1 MKAPSAEEVLALVN
15 AATGPD
21 GTLDPTMEH
30 LLMQMQEQHALN
42 QAQLR
47 AQEQTQRPPSELKS
61 NVSELPKT
69 IKSDNSHGTASTV
82 MDLMPLS
89 AAAVAIGSP
98 TNSALERA
106 TSAVEVASGPAPATP
121 GPPSATSTVPATL
134 TSKAMTR
141 KSIPLSMKKE
151 AIQWIMGP
159 GKGIPSRAEKHFG
172 ALNWD
177 VSASSFR
184 KWWKNRD
191 KILGD
196 SGGKKRISGG
206 GRKPY
211 LEDSEE
217 KLLVV
222 VIQERAKKD
231 RVTRK
236 WIAKT
241 AQHMFQRSDSTF
253 KASENWVTKF
263 IRRNGLTLKRSY
275 VTYEPQQTK
284 LEPQHQT
291 STSGATT
298 TTGTNIVV

>member
-1 MKAPSAEEVLALVN
+1 MKVPTPEEVLALVT
-15 AATGPD
+15 AATAPD
-21 GTLDPTMEH
+21 GTMEPAMQQ
-30 LLMQMQEQHALN
+30 LLMQVQEQQARVQAL
-42 QAQLR
+42 A
-47 AQEQTQRPPSELKS
+47 AAPSEESSSALIAAPS
-61 NVSELPKT
+61 TVEDAAAAPPKAA
-69 IKSDNSHGTASTV
+69 KSDGATP

-89 AAAVAIGSP
+89 AAAVVIGSP
-98 TNSALERA
+98 ISG
-106 TSAVEVASGPAPATP
+106 AVGAVGAVAPAPTP
-121 GPPSATSTVPATL
+121 STAV
-134 TSKAMTR
+134 KR

-151 AIQWIMGP
+151 AIEWIMGP

-184 KWWKNRD
+184 KWWKNRE

-196 SGGKKRISGG
+196 SGSKKRITGG

-241 AQHMFQRSDSTF
+241 AQHMFQRSNASF

-275 VTYEPQQTK
+275 VTYEPQPPVDHHQAAASAAAAQSAAATATK
-284 LEPQHQT
+284 
-291 STSGATT
+291 
-298 TTGTNIVV
+298 

>member
-21 GTLDPTMEH
+21 GTLDPVMQS
-30 LLMQMQEQHALN
+30 LLRQMQEQHVLN
-42 QAQLR
+42 QANRR
-47 AQEQTQRPPSELKS
+47 AQASADQINSETKS
-61 NVSELPKT
+61 HADEANGKNNPIIANLTLFEAAKAIEAPK
-69 IKSDNSHGTASTV
+69 SGAFENARST
-82 MDLMPLS
+82 
-89 AAAVAIGSP
+89 
-98 TNSALERA
+98 
-106 TSAVEVASGPAPATP
+106 VEVASEVALMETAATF
-121 GPPSATSTVPATL
+121 PSKVM
-134 TSKAMTR
+134 KR

-159 GKGIPSRAEKHFG
+159 GKGIPSRAEKHFI

-177 VSASSFR
+177 VRASSFR
-184 KWWKNRD
+184 KWWKNRE

-196 SGGKKRISGG
+196 AGGKKRIRGG

-241 AQHMFQRSDSTF
+241 AQHMFQRCDATF

-275 VTYEPQQTK
+275 VTDEPQQGA
-284 LEPQHQT
+284 LEPLQLAQ
-291 STSGATT
+291 SSNEASM
-298 TTGTNIVV
+298 IV